1 MATRV
6 NSIKLIHR
14 ILDQNPNILNIVEF
28 GNSYLRR
35 DAREWVTT
43 NKFQL
48 EGFTQGVGKAG
59 DIISKEY
66 FEALGYNHT
75 SIDLHGREG
84 CLPLNLCN
92 PIDLQQ
98 PALINSADLLID
110 CGTTQHV
117 QDQYECLMN
126 AFTLTKVGGFI
137 IHVLPLKGY
146 WENHSQYKYTTEFFT
161 ELSDNM
167 EYNLIELCELDDLLQ
182 VCVQKVESSR
192 VISKPEF
199 EKLPLYIEDT
209 PAALLNDRM
218 LYPYAYEK

>member
-1 MATRV
+1 
-6 NSIKLIHR
+6 
-14 ILDQNPNILNIVEF
+14 
-28 GNSYLRR
+28 
-35 DAREWVTT
+35 
-43 NKFQL
+43 
-48 EGFTQGVGKAG
+48 
-59 DIISKEY
+59 
-66 FEALGYNHT
+66 
-75 SIDLHGREG
+75 
-84 CLPLNLCN
+84 
-92 PIDLQQ
+92 
-98 PALINSADLLID
+98 
-110 CGTTQHV
+110 
-117 QDQYECLMN
+117 MN